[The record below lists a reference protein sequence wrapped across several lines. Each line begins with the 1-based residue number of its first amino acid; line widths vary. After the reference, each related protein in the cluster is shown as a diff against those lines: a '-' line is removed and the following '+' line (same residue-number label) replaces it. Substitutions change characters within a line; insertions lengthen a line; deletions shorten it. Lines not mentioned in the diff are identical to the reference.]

1 MNSICRMCNI
11 CNKTYPGLVLECM
24 KKVSNSI
31 QINQTIINN
40 YKIVEINK
48 FNNKRNYN
56 KNKLSLIERRIDDM
70 II

>member
-1 MNSICRMCNI
+1 MCNI
-11 CNKTYPGLVLECM
+11 CNKTYPGLECM

-56 KNKLSLIERRIDDM
+56 KNKLSLIERKIDDM

>member
-1 MNSICRMCNI
+1 MCNI

-31 QINQTIINN
+31 QIN
-40 YKIVEINK
+40 K